1 MEARK
6 EEPKDDHHEDED
18 EEGDDREDD
27 DDEEEEDEPDNDDD
41 GVDGDDKTL
50 ISVPSMIRELV
61 KYPMRNRDAKTP
73 MI

>member
-6 EEPKDDHHEDED
+6 EEPKDGHHEDED
-18 EEGDDREDD
+18 EEGDDRGE

-41 GVDGDDKTL
+41 GDDGDDKTL